1 MQTVYYATSNYI
13 RHTGNVVDLMEY
25 RRKLAL
31 KNAPAPAST
40 PGPEAR
46 PAAVKRRRRQG
57 RLTPGLLLD
66 LCASAA
72 IVVFTVTATIQFLV
86 L

>member
-1 MQTVYYATSNYI
+1 MQTVYYTTNNYI

-25 RRKLAL
+25 RRKLAMAG
-31 KNAPAPAST
+31 APAQEHAPEPEDTRRAAS
-40 PGPEAR
+40 
-46 PAAVKRRRRQG
+46 RRRRS
-57 RLTPGLLLD
+57 RMTAGLVLD

-72 IVVFTVTATIQFLV
+72 IVVLTVTVMIQFLV